1 MNHMKEVAKLLGV
14 EIGEKFYLKGFD
26 EEKTEFNYVRKNKH
40 VLKNDGIYITD
51 DKGHCDKS
59 ILLDDVISGKLEIV
73 KLPKHI
79 LDNVEN
85 KPILTDK
92 EKDDL
97 YGVIRTFRNKIIG
110 IVKYY
115 FRDIDSGLEN
125 ISIIYYIDDK
135 YRKELELPPFPKD
148 SAYKEMHNGV
158 FYSLEEL
165 GL

>member
-1 MNHMKEVAKLLGV
+1 MNHIPKIAKMLGV
-14 EIGEKFYLKGFD
+14 EIGEEFYLKGFD

-73 KLPKHI
+73 KLS
-79 LDNVEN
+79 

-92 EKDDL
+92 EKKYLSGIIEPWRDDFECIYKRP
-97 YGVIRTFRNKIIG
+97 YGYDEEIGCKTEYICIITNFSTMPFPMFKAG
-110 IVKYY
+110 TKYK
-115 FRDIDSGLEN
+115 GLE
-125 ISIIYYIDDK
+125 
-135 YRKELELPPFPKD
+135 L
-148 SAYKEMHNGV
+148 YKK
-158 FYSLEEL
+158 YSLEEL